1 MIYVALIICFL
12 YVLLILYFARGI
24 DRLKDLVCD
33 QNKPVTC
40 FSILVPFR
48 NEAIGLPGLLDSVI
62 ALDYPT
68 AQFEIILINDAS
80 SDASVAIV
88 NRYKEKHPKLNLS
101 LIDNKKQSSSPK
113 KDAINKGIS
122 VASNNWILTTDADCI
137 VPKNWLNAFDTM
149 IKQQAP
155 KMIVAPVSYLPK
167 TGFLHKFQ
175 LLDFLSL
182 QGITMGSFG
191 MKDIRFG
198 HPFLCNGANLCY
210 RKKSFKE
217 VDGFSGNH
225 DIASGDDVFLLEKML
240 EKFPDKIQF
249 VKSKDAIVL
258 TSSKDSFREL
268 IQQRVRWAAK
278 TTAYNSFF
286 TKSVGALV
294 FMTSLSMVSIM
305 ILASI
310 GQLSWLHV
318 GFIFLLK
325 FNIDFLLLYKTSQF
339 FKQQEVMKSY
349 FISSMLYPFYTVLIA
364 LLSLKKSYTWKDRT
378 Y

>member
-1 MIYVALIICFL
+1 MIYAAFIICFL

-33 QNKPVTC
+33 LNKPVTY

-48 NEAIGLPGLLDSVI
+48 NEALNLPGLLESI
-62 ALDYPT
+62 NALDYP
-68 AQFEIILINDAS
+68 ADQFELILINDDS
-80 SDASVAIV
+80 SDASLSIV
-88 NRYKEKHPKLNLS
+88 NSYKTKHPKLNLS

-122 VASNNWILTTDADCI
+122 EASNNWILTTDADCI

-149 IKQQAP
+149 IKQQSP

-191 MKDIRFG
+191 MKDKKFG

-210 RKKSFKE
+210 TKESFKE
-217 VDGFSGNH
+217 VNGFSGNH

-240 EKFPDKIQF
+240 HKFPDKIQF

-258 TSSKDSFREL
+258 TTSKDSFREL

-286 TKSVGALV
+286 TKSVGVLV
-294 FMTSLSMVSIM
+294 FMTSLSMVSILIM
-305 ILASI
+305 ASL

-318 GFIFLLK
+318 GFLFLLK
-325 FNIDFLLLYKTSQF
+325 FNIDFLLLYRTSQF
-339 FKQQEVMKSY
+339 FEQQEVMKSY
-349 FISSMLYPFYTVLIA
+349 FISSLLYPFYTVLVA

>member
-48 NEAIGLPGLLDSVI
+48 NEAISLPGLLDSVI

-175 LLDFLSL
+175 LLD
-182 QGITMGSFG
+182 
-191 MKDIRFG
+191 
-198 HPFLCNGANLCY
+198 
-210 RKKSFKE
+210 
-217 VDGFSGNH
+217 
-225 DIASGDDVFLLEKML
+225 
-240 EKFPDKIQF
+240 
-249 VKSKDAIVL
+249 
-258 TSSKDSFREL
+258 
-268 IQQRVRWAAK
+268 
-278 TTAYNSFF
+278 
-286 TKSVGALV
+286 
-294 FMTSLSMVSIM
+294 
-305 ILASI
+305 
-310 GQLSWLHV
+310 
-318 GFIFLLK
+318 
-325 FNIDFLLLYKTSQF
+325 
-339 FKQQEVMKSY
+339 
-349 FISSMLYPFYTVLIA
+349 
-364 LLSLKKSYTWKDRT
+364 
-378 Y
+378 